1 MSKTHELGNEKIG
14 LLIKKFYWPAFISV
28 SVSALYNI
36 VDRIF
41 IGQGVGAEALSG
53 VSIVFPIMLIFMA
66 FGMLFGIGTGV
77 NVSIR
82 LGEGKHDKAE
92 QTLGNGLLFMVLVS
106 IFISVAVYLIM
117 DPLLEIFGA
126 TDQTLQYASDY
137 LLVLLPG
144 IIFQVVGFSLN
155 NVIRSEG
162 NARVAMKTMLISAG
176 SNIILDPI
184 FIFGFN
190 MGVKGAALATVVS
203 MFLMTIWVL
212 FHFLNGKSVVKL
224 YLKNM
229 KLRANIVWDI
239 VSIGMAPFS
248 MQIAASVVQ
257 GLLNTQLVSY
267 GNDIAVAANGI
278 VMSVSSMILMSV
290 VAVNMAIQP
299 IIGFNFGA
307 KNFSRVKET
316 LYKGIVFGS
325 VIALLGF
332 IVVQSFP
339 GAIVKLFND
348 SDIRL
353 YQIGT
358 RGLTIG
364 MSLVFLIGFQV
375 VMGNYFQSTGKAKLA
390 MFISL
395 LRQVI
400 VLIPM
405 LFVLPRFFG
414 LDGVW
419 MSMPVSSFVSAL
431 IVAYFFR
438 KERLKLN
445 ELIDSK
451 DKLL

>member
-66 FGMLFGIGTGV
+66 FGMLFGVGTGV

-82 LGEGKHDKAE
+82 LGEGKHKKAE
-92 QTLGNGLLFMVLVS
+92 QTLGNGLLLMILVS
-106 IFISVAVYLIM
+106 VFVSVVIYFVK

-126 TDQTLQYASDY
+126 TDITLQYAGDY
-137 LLVLLPG
+137 LLILLPG

-162 NARVAMKTMLISAG
+162 NARVAMKTMLLSAG

-184 FIFGFN
+184 FIFGFG

-203 MFLMTIWVL
+203 MFFMSIWVL
-212 FHFLNGKSVVKL
+212 LYFIKGNSVVHL

-229 KLRANIVWDI
+229 KLRANIVRDI
-239 VSIGMAPFS
+239 ILIGMAPFS
-248 MQIAASVVQ
+248 MQLAASVVQ
-257 GLLNTQLVSY
+257 GLLNMQLVNY

-278 VMSVSSMILMSV
+278 IMSVSSMILMSV

-307 KNFSRVKET
+307 KNYKRVKET

-325 VIALLGF
+325 VIAFLGF

-353 YQIGT
+353 YEIGT
-358 RGLTIG
+358 KGLSIG

-405 LFVLPRFFG
+405 LFVLPQFFG

-438 KERLKLN
+438 KEQLKLN

>member
-1 MSKTHELGNEKIG
+1 
-14 LLIKKFYWPAFISV
+14 
-28 SVSALYNI
+28 
-36 VDRIF
+36 
-41 IGQGVGAEALSG
+41 
-53 VSIVFPIMLIFMA
+53 
-66 FGMLFGIGTGV
+66 
-77 NVSIR
+77 
-82 LGEGKHDKAE
+82 
-92 QTLGNGLLFMVLVS
+92 
-106 IFISVAVYLIM
+106 
-117 DPLLEIFGA
+117 
-126 TDQTLQYASDY
+126 
-137 LLVLLPG
+137 
-144 IIFQVVGFSLN
+144 
-155 NVIRSEG
+155 
-162 NARVAMKTMLISAG
+162 
-176 SNIILDPI
+176 
-184 FIFGFN
+184 

>member
-66 FGMLFGIGTGV
+66 FGMLFGVGTGV

-82 LGEGKHDKAE
+82 LGEGKHKKAE
-92 QTLGNGLLFMVLVS
+92 QTLGNGLMLMLLVS
-106 IFISVAVYLIM
+106 VFISVVIYFVK

-126 TDQTLQYASDY
+126 TDITLQYAGDY

-162 NARVAMKTMLISAG
+162 NARVAMKTMLLSAG
-176 SNIILDPI
+176 SNMILDPI
-184 FIFGFN
+184 FIFGFD

-203 MFLMTIWVL
+203 MFFMSIWVL
-212 FHFLNGKSVVKL
+212 FHFLKGNSVVNL

-229 KLRANIVWDI
+229 KLRANIVRDI
-239 VSIGMAPFS
+239 ILIGMAPFS
-248 MQIAASVVQ
+248 MQLAASVVQ
-257 GLLNTQLVSY
+257 GLLNTQLVNY

-278 VMSVSSMILMSV
+278 IMSVSSMILMSV

-307 KNFSRVKET
+307 KNFERVKET

-332 IVVQSFP
+332 IIVQSFP

-353 YQIGT
+353 YEIGT

-431 IVAYFFR
+431 IVAYFFK
-438 KERLKLN
+438 KEQVKLN

>member
-14 LLIKKFYWPAFISV
+14 LLIKKYYWPAFISM

-82 LGEGKHDKAE
+82 LGEGKQDKAE
-92 QTLGNGLLFMVLVS
+92 QTLGNGLLFMILVS
-106 IFISVAVYLIM
+106 IFISIVIYFVK

-126 TDQTLQYASDY
+126 SDQTLQYADDY
-137 LLVLLPG
+137 LMVLLPG

-184 FIFGFN
+184 FIFGFD

-203 MFLMTIWVL
+203 MFFMSVWVL
-212 FHFLNGKSVVKL
+212 LHFLKGNSVVKL

-239 VSIGMAPFS
+239 LSIGMAPFS

-257 GLLNTQLVSY
+257 GLLNTQLVNY

-278 VMSVSSMILMSV
+278 IMSVSSIILMSV
-290 VAVNMAIQP
+290 IAVNMAIQP

-307 KNFSRVKET
+307 KNFERVKET

-325 VIALLGF
+325 VIAFLGF
-332 IVVQSFP
+332 IIVQSFP

-353 YQIGT
+353 YEIGT

-405 LFVLPRFFG
+405 LFVLPQFFG

-431 IVAYFFR
+431 IVVYFFR
-438 KERLKLN
+438 KEQLKLN